1 MKSYIKA
8 IIIFNKNGEK
18 RVVPLEQGVN
28 IITGESKTGKSALV
42 EIIDYCLCSTRC
54 TIPKGKITDFS
65 YLYTLV
71 MAIDDNTYVIAR
83 YNWDDGSKMHFSKEA
98 KGFEPENL
106 ELSYFVEKP
115 ALPYKDV
122 KNEIECALG
131 LFVTNMAT
139 DADQQG
145 KKASL
150 RNMVSYLFQ
159 HQNLMASKFALF
171 YRFSDFYKRKDVIDQ
186 FPVFAGMISQ
196 EYYSDLIQLNTL
208 KAQLK
213 QKYKKQKANEK
224 STAYIKENLSPLL
237 TDYFALLEQDF
248 DGKISVQKMLKIAS
262 DLPEFDDT
270 QLFGENKIAERYSEL
285 NAVLENL
292 RNEEREILLK
302 IKNIDNAFDTGSSFT
317 QMLKD
322 LKQQTSI
329 AEIETDEYTC
339 PLCGHEC
346 KEIAEN
352 DSKLIEATEWLDN
365 ELRITEKY
373 TSDFSEDVRKLKEAH
388 SKIDEKIRDVWKQ
401 IKTIEEKF
409 ISSKALVS
417 KREKVNYA
425 KARIA
430 LYAEMSSSGIFETVD
445 GDIEELKEK
454 IARLE
459 EKIKGF
465 DVDKKMSKAE
475 SFLSN
480 NMNRLSLTLDFE
492 EEYRPIDL
500 NFGLTDGSFDIYQ
513 HQKSNENIHLYEMGS
528 GANWVSCHIAL
539 FLSFLRFFATQDNSP
554 MPYETANY
562 GDIKTIQPLDELKNE
577 IDERQMTAKKKFS
590 DLSLSNDYCAVQ
602 AQEDDFDIVDGSL
615 CTWGIERCYIDLKGN
630 VTTCCYNT
638 RKYMG
643 NLYEES
649 FEEIWNGKNYV
660 RFREMMRAGFL
671 PSWCQECNWIK
682 NQKY

>member
-1 MKSYIKA
+1 MKSYIKS
-8 IIIFNKNGEK
+8 IIIFDKNGEK
-18 RVVPLEQGVN
+18 RVVPLKQGVN

-54 TIPKGKITDFS
+54 TVPKGKITEFA
-65 YLYTLV
+65 YLYALV
-71 MAIDDNTYVIAR
+71 MLIGNSTYVIAR
-83 YNWDDGSKMHFSKEA
+83 YNWDDGGKMFFSKEA
-98 KGFEPENL
+98 EDFSPANL
-106 ELSYFVEKP
+106 EINYFAEKTALSY
-115 ALPYKDV
+115 KDA

-131 LFVTNMAT
+131 LFITNMAT

-213 QKYKKQKANEK
+213 QKQKKQKANEK
-224 STAYIKENLSPLL
+224 STTYIKESLSPLL
-237 TDYFALLEQDF
+237 TDYFALLEQNF
-248 DGKISVQKMLKIAS
+248 DGSISAQKMLEVAS
-262 DLPEFDDT
+262 NLPEFDDT
-270 QLFGENKIAERYSEL
+270 QLFGENKITERYSEL
-285 NAVLENL
+285 NAELENL

-302 IKNIDNAFDTGSSFT
+302 IKNIDNASNTGSSFS
-317 QMLKD
+317 QMLRD
-322 LKQQTSI
+322 LKQQTSV

-346 KEIAEN
+346 QEISDN
-352 DSKLIEATEWLDN
+352 DTKLIEATNWLDD
-365 ELRITEKY
+365 ELKITAKY
-373 TSDFSEDVRKLKEAH
+373 TADFSEDVRKLNDAH
-388 SKIDEKIRDVWKQ
+388 SKIEEKIRDVWRQ

-430 LYAEMSSSGIFETVD
+430 LYAEMSNSGIFETVD

-475 SFLSN
+475 SFLSG

-492 EEYRPIDL
+492 DEYRPIDL

-513 HQKSNENIHLYEMGS
+513 HQKNNENIRLYEMGS

-539 FLSFLRFFATQDNSP
+539 FLSFLHYFSAQENSP
-554 MPYETANY
+554 IPLVMFFDQPSQVYFPQGNDKGKIAQADLIAVNKMY
-562 GDIKTIQPLDELKNE
+562 KTIFDEINFIGKETGTLPQ
-577 IDERQMTAKKKFS
+577 II
-590 DLSLSNDYCAVQ
+590 
-602 AQEDDFDIVDGSL
+602 IVDHV
-615 CTWGIERCYIDLKGN
+615 DGN
-630 VTTCCYNT
+630 
-638 RKYMG
+638 
-643 NLYEES
+643 NLECKQE
-649 FEEIWNGKNYV
+649 FDGYV
-660 RFREMMRAGFL
+660 R
-671 PSWCQECNWIK
+671 CNWRNGRALI
-682 NQKY
+682 

>member
-1 MKSYIKA
+1 MKSYIKS
-8 IIIFNKNGEK
+8 IIIFDENGEK
-18 RVVPLEQGVN
+18 RTVPLKQGVN

-54 TIPKGKITDFS
+54 TVPKGKITEFS

-71 MAIDDNTYVIAR
+71 MLIGDSTYIIAR
-83 YNWDDGSKMHFSKEA
+83 YNWDDGGKMHFSKEA
-98 KGFEPENL
+98 ADFCSRDL
-106 ELSYFVEKP
+106 EINYFTEKTALS
-115 ALPYKDV
+115 YKDV

-131 LFVTNMAT
+131 LFITNMAT
-139 DADQQG
+139 EVDQKG

-196 EYYSDLIQLNTL
+196 EYYSDLIQLNSL
-208 KAQLK
+208 KVQLK

-224 STAYIKENLSPLL
+224 STTIIKENLAPLL

-248 DGKISVQKMLKIAS
+248 NGNISAQKMLKIAS
-262 DLPEFDDT
+262 DLPEFDDS
-270 QLFGENKIAERYSEL
+270 QLFGENKITERYSEL
-285 NAVLENL
+285 NDELENL

-302 IKNIDNAFDTGSSFT
+302 INNINDTSGAGNSFS
-317 QMLKD
+317 QMLKN

-346 KEIAEN
+346 QEISDN
-352 DSKLIEATEWLDN
+352 DSKLIEATNWLDD
-365 ELRITEKY
+365 ELKITAKY
-373 TSDFSEDVRKLKEAH
+373 TADFSEDVRKLNEAH
-388 SKIDEKIRDVWKQ
+388 SKIEEKIRDVWKQ

-409 ISSKALVS
+409 ISSKVLVS

-425 KARIA
+425 KAKIT
-430 LYAEMSSSGIFETVD
+430 LYVEMSNSGIFETVD

-454 IARLE
+454 ITRLE

-475 SFLSN
+475 SFLSD
-480 NMNRLSLTLDFE
+480 NMNRLSVTLDFE
-492 EEYRPIDL
+492 DEYRPIDL

-513 HQKSNENIHLYEMGS
+513 HQKSNENIRLYEMGS

-539 FLSFLRFFATQDNSP
+539 FLSFLHYFSAQENSP
-554 MPYETANY
+554 MPLVMFFDQPSQVYFPQ
-562 GDIKTIQPLDELKNE
+562 GDDKGEIAQADLIAVDKMYKTIFNE
-577 IDERQMTAKKKFS
+577 INFIGKETGILPQII
-590 DLSLSNDYCAVQ
+590 
-602 AQEDDFDIVDGSL
+602 IVDHVDGNNL
-615 CTWGIERCYIDLKGN
+615 ECKEEFNRYVRCN
-630 VTTCCYNT
+630 W
-638 RKYMG
+638 R
-643 NLYEES
+643 
-649 FEEIWNGKNYV
+649 NGK
-660 RFREMMRAGFL
+660 AL
-671 PSWCQECNWIK
+671 I
-682 NQKY
+682 

>member
-8 IIIFNKNGEK
+8 IVIFNRNGEK
-18 RVVPLEQGVN
+18 RMVPLKQGVN

-71 MAIDDNTYVIAR
+71 MDIGDNTYVIAR
-83 YNWDDGSKMHFSKEA
+83 YCWDEGGKMYFSRESSNFTPEDLDLNY
-98 KGFEPENL
+98 FE
-106 ELSYFVEKP
+106 EKP

-122 KNEIECALG
+122 KSEIESALG
-131 LFVTNMAT
+131 LFVTNIAT
-139 DADQQG
+139 DVDQLG

-150 RNMVSYLFQ
+150 RNMVSYMFQ
-159 HQNLMASKFALF
+159 HQNLIASKFALF

-196 EYYSDLIQLNTL
+196 EYYSDLIQLNVL

-224 STAYIKENLSPLL
+224 STAYVRENLLSLL
-237 TDYFALLEQDF
+237 KDYFALLEQDF
-248 DGKISVQKMLKIAS
+248 DENVSVQKMLKIAS

-270 QLFGENKIAERYSEL
+270 QLFGENKITIRYSEL
-285 NAVLENL
+285 NVELEKL

-302 IKNIDNAFDTGSSFT
+302 IKNIDNASNTGSSFT

-322 LKQQTSI
+322 LQQQTSI
-329 AEIETDEYTC
+329 AAIETDEYTC

-346 KEIAEN
+346 REIAED
-352 DSKLIEATEWLDN
+352 DSQLIEATEWLDN

-373 TSDFSEDVRKLKEAH
+373 TADFSEDVRKLKDAH
-388 SKIDEKIRDVWKQ
+388 SKIDEKIRDIWRQ

-430 LYAEMSSSGIFETVD
+430 LYAEMSNSGIFETVD
-445 GDIEELKEK
+445 GDIEELNGK
-454 IARLE
+454 IAKLE
-459 EKIKGF
+459 EKINGF

-500 NFGLTDGSFDIYQ
+500 NFGLKDGSFDIYQ
-513 HQKSNENIHLYEMGS
+513 HQSNNENVYLYEMGS

-539 FLSFLRFFATQDNSP
+539 FLSFLHYFATQSNSS
-554 MPYETANY
+554 MPLIMFFDQPSQVYFPQ
-562 GDIKTIQPLDELKNE
+562 GDDESKITQSDLLAVNKIYKTIFDEVNLIEKETGILPQMIIVDHVDGDNLDCKEE
-577 IDERQMTAKKKFS
+577 F
-590 DLSLSNDYCAVQ
+590 NDYV
-602 AQEDDFDIVDGSL
+602 
-615 CTWGIERCYIDLKGN
+615 RCN
-630 VTTCCYNT
+630 W
-638 RKYMG
+638 R
-643 NLYEES
+643 
-649 FEEIWNGKNYV
+649 NGK
-660 RFREMMRAGFL
+660 AL
-671 PSWCQECNWIK
+671 I
-682 NQKY
+682 

>member
-1 MKSYIKA
+1 MKSYIKS
-8 IIIFNKNGEK
+8 IIIFDKNGEK
-18 RVVPLEQGVN
+18 RVVPLKQGVN

-54 TIPKGKITDFS
+54 TVPKGKITEFA
-65 YLYTLV
+65 YLYALV
-71 MAIDDNTYVIAR
+71 MLIGNSTYVIAR
-83 YNWDDGSKMHFSKEA
+83 YNWDDGGKMFFSKEA
-98 KGFEPENL
+98 EEFSPANL
-106 ELSYFVEKP
+106 EINYFAEKTALS
-115 ALPYKDV
+115 YKDV

-131 LFVTNMAT
+131 LFITNMAT
-139 DADQQG
+139 DADRQG

-150 RNMVSYLFQ
+150 RNMVSYMFQ

-213 QKYKKQKANEK
+213 QKQKKQKANEK
-224 STAYIKENLSPLL
+224 STTYIKESLSPLL
-237 TDYFALLEQDF
+237 TDYFALLEQNF
-248 DGKISVQKMLKIAS
+248 DGNISAQKMLEVAS
-262 DLPEFDDT
+262 NLPEFDDA
-270 QLFGENKIAERYSEL
+270 QLFGENKITERYSEL
-285 NAVLENL
+285 NAELENL
-292 RNEEREILLK
+292 RNKEREILLK
-302 IKNIDNAFDTGSSFT
+302 IKNIDNVSNTGSSFSK
-317 QMLKD
+317 MLRD
-322 LKQQTSI
+322 LKQQTSV

-346 KEIAEN
+346 QEISDN
-352 DSKLIEATEWLDN
+352 DAKLIEATNWLDD
-365 ELRITEKY
+365 ELKITAKY
-373 TSDFSEDVRKLKEAH
+373 TADFSEDVRKLNEVH
-388 SKIDEKIRDVWKQ
+388 SEIEEKIRNVWRQ

-430 LYAEMSSSGIFETVD
+430 LYAEMSNSGIFETVD

-459 EKIKGF
+459 EKVKGF

-475 SFLSN
+475 SFLSG

-492 EEYRPIDL
+492 DEYRPIDL

-513 HQKSNENIHLYEMGS
+513 HQKNNENIHLYEMGS

-539 FLSFLRFFATQDNSP
+539 FLSFLHYFSTQENSP
-554 MPYETANY
+554 MPLVMFFDQPSQVYFPQ
-562 GDIKTIQPLDELKNE
+562 GDDTGEIAQADLIAVNKMYKTIFDEINFIGKETGILPQ
-577 IDERQMTAKKKFS
+577 II
-590 DLSLSNDYCAVQ
+590 
-602 AQEDDFDIVDGSL
+602 IVDHVDGN
-615 CTWGIERCYIDLKGN
+615 DLECK
-630 VTTCCYNT
+630 
-638 RKYMG
+638 
-643 NLYEES
+643 EE
-649 FEEIWNGKNYV
+649 FNGYV
-660 RFREMMRAGFL
+660 
-671 PSWCQECNWIK
+671 QCNWRKGQALI
-682 NQKY
+682 

>member
-1 MKSYIKA
+1 MKSYIRE

-71 MAIDDNTYVIAR
+71 MVIGNNSYVIAR
-83 YNWDDGSKMHFSKEA
+83 YNWDDGGKMYFSKEPKDFA
-98 KGFEPENL
+98 AENL
-106 ELSYFVEKP
+106 ELSYFVGKL
-115 ALPYKDV
+115 ALSYKEV

-159 HQNLMASKFALF
+159 HQNLIASKFALF

-208 KAQLK
+208 KSQLK
-213 QKYKKQKANEK
+213 QKYKKQKTNEK

-237 TDYFALLEQDF
+237 TDYFALIEQDF
-248 DGKISVQKMLKIAS
+248 DNNVSVQKMLEIAS
-262 DLPEFDDT
+262 NLPEFDDT
-270 QLFGENKIAERYSEL
+270 QLYGESKIAERYREL
-285 NAVLENL
+285 NTELENL

-302 IKNIDNAFDTGSSFT
+302 INNIDDVSDAGSSFT

-329 AEIETDEYTC
+329 AEIETDRYAC

-346 KEIAEN
+346 QEIAEE
-352 DSKLIEATEWLDN
+352 DSELNNATDWLDD

-373 TSDFSEDVRKLKEAH
+373 TADFSEDVRKLKEAH
-388 SKIDEKIRDVWKQ
+388 LKIDEKIRGVWKQ

-409 ISSKALVS
+409 ISSKGLAS

-430 LYAEMSSSGIFETVD
+430 LFAEMSSSGIFETVD
-445 GDIEELKEK
+445 GDIEDLKEK
-454 IARLE
+454 IASLE

-475 SFLSN
+475 NFLSD

-500 NFGLTDGSFDIYQ
+500 NFGLIDGSFDIYQ
-513 HQKSNENIHLYEMGS
+513 HQISNENIHLYEMGS

-539 FLSFLRFFATQDNSP
+539 FLSFLHYFASQDNSP
-554 MPYETANY
+554 MPLLMFFDQPSQVYFPQ
-562 GDIKTIQPLDELKNE
+562 GDDKDKITQADLLAVNKMYKTIFDEIKLIGKDTG
-577 IDERQMTAKKKFS
+577 ILPQII
-590 DLSLSNDYCAVQ
+590 
-602 AQEDDFDIVDGSL
+602 IVDHVSGDNL
-615 CTWGIERCYIDLKGN
+615 ECKEEFNGYVRCN
-630 VTTCCYNT
+630 W
-638 RKYMG
+638 R
-643 NLYEES
+643 
-649 FEEIWNGKNYV
+649 NGK
-660 RFREMMRAGFL
+660 AL
-671 PSWCQECNWIK
+671 I
-682 NQKY
+682 

>member
-1 MKSYIKA
+1 MSINNIKKLSMNPHFYSLLMQSFLSGYEKPCEIKLPFMAIPILLYAESREKLVNANRRSRIDTLFQSPQIIDERKISGKTRLSGYVDRYNSLKPYCKEA
-8 IIIFNKNGEK
+8 IIILFSEGKIAFNNHKIVLIKKIDYKDFEGAIK
-18 RVVPLEQGVN
+18 DWIKCAFYLGVVF
-28 IITGESKTGKSALV
+28 SKTT
-42 EIIDYCLCSTRC
+42 ED
-54 TIPKGKITDFS
+54 
-65 YLYTLV
+65 
-71 MAIDDNTYVIAR
+71 
-83 YNWDDGSKMHFSKEA
+83 H
-98 KGFEPENL
+98 
-106 ELSYFVEKP
+106 LSFF
-115 ALPYKDV
+115 
-122 KNEIECALG
+122 LG
-131 LFVTNMAT
+131 VDT
-139 DADQQG
+139 
-145 KKASL
+145 KC
-150 RNMVSYLFQ
+150 
-159 HQNLMASKFALF
+159 
-171 YRFSDFYKRKDVIDQ
+171 
-186 FPVFAGMISQ
+186 
-196 EYYSDLIQLNTL
+196 
-208 KAQLK
+208 
-213 QKYKKQKANEK
+213 NEK

-373 TSDFSEDVRKLKEAH
+373 TSDFSEDVRKLKESH

-554 MPYETANY
+554 MPWLCFLTNQVKCISHKVM
-562 GDIKTIQPLDELKNE
+562 IKTK
-577 IDERQMTAKKKFS
+577 S
-590 DLSLSNDYCAVQ
+590 
-602 AQEDDFDIVDGSL
+602 
-615 CTWGIERCYIDLKGN
+615 
-630 VTTCCYNT
+630 
-638 RKYMG
+638 RKQ
-643 NLYEES
+643 
-649 FEEIWNGKNYV
+649 I
-660 RFREMMRAGFL
+660 
-671 PSWCQECNWIK
+671 
-682 NQKY
+682 

>member
-248 DGKISVQKMLKIAS
+248 DEKISVQKMLKIAS

-346 KEIAEN
+346 KE
-352 DSKLIEATEWLDN
+352 
-365 ELRITEKY
+365 
-373 TSDFSEDVRKLKEAH
+373 
-388 SKIDEKIRDVWKQ
+388 IDEKIRDVWKQ

-554 MPYETANY
+554 MPLVMFFDQPSQVYFPQGNDKDEITQADLIAVNKMY
-562 GDIKTIQPLDELKNE
+562 KTIFDEINS
-577 IDERQMTAKKKFS
+577 IG
-590 DLSLSNDYCAVQ
+590 
-602 AQEDDFDIVDGSL
+602 EDTGILPQIIIVDHV
-615 CTWGIERCYIDLKGN
+615 D
-630 VTTCCYNT
+630 
-638 RKYMG
+638 
-643 NLYEES
+643 
-649 FEEIWNGKNYV
+649 GKNLECKEEFERYI
-660 RFREMMRAGFL
+660 R
-671 PSWCQECNWIK
+671 CNWRNDTGLI
-682 NQKY
+682 

>member
-42 EIIDYCLCSTRC
+42 EIIDYCMCSTRS
-54 TIPKGKITDFS
+54 TIPKGKITDFT
-65 YLYTLV
+65 YLYTIV
-71 MAIDDNTYVIAR
+71 MIIGENSYVIAR
-83 YNWDDGSKMHFSKEA
+83 YNWNDGGKMHFSKET
-98 KGFEPENL
+98 KDFEPENL
-106 ELSYFVEKP
+106 ELSYFVEKL
-115 ALPYKDV
+115 ALPYKDI

-139 DADQQG
+139 GEEQQS

-171 YRFSDFYKRKDVIDQ
+171 YRFTDFYKRKDVIDQ

-213 QKYKKQKANEK
+213 QKYKNQKANEK

-237 TDYFALLEQDF
+237 KDYFALLEQDF
-248 DGKISVQKMLKIAS
+248 DGKNSVQKMLEIAS
-262 DLPEFDDT
+262 NLPVFDDK
-270 QLFGENKIAERYSEL
+270 QLFSEKKIIERYSEL
-285 NAVLENL
+285 NKELENL
-292 RNEEREILLK
+292 RDEEREILLK
-302 IKNIDNAFDTGSSFT
+302 IKNIDNASDIGGSFI

-322 LKQQTSI
+322 LKQQTGV

-339 PLCGHEC
+339 PLCGNNC

-352 DSKLIEATEWLDN
+352 DSNLIEATEWLDN
-365 ELRITEKY
+365 ELIITEKF
-373 TSDFSEDVRKLKEAH
+373 TTDFSEDVRKLKEAH
-388 SKIDEKIRDVWKQ
+388 SNIDEKIRDVWRQ
-401 IKTIEEKF
+401 IKTMEEKF
-409 ISSKALVS
+409 ISSKTLVS
-417 KREKVNYA
+417 KREKINYA

-430 LYAEMSSSGIFETVD
+430 LYVEMSNSGIFETVD
-445 GDIEELKEK
+445 RDIEELKEK
-454 IARLE
+454 IAKLE

-465 DVDKKMSKAE
+465 DIDKKISKAE

-492 EEYRPIDL
+492 EDYRPINL
-500 NFGLTDGSFDIYQ
+500 NFGLIDGSFDIYQ
-513 HQKSNENIHLYEMGS
+513 HQNSNENIHLYEMGS

-554 MPYETANY
+554 MPLVMFFDQPSQVYFPQGNEKVEITQADLIAVNKLY
-562 GDIKTIQPLDELKNE
+562 KTIFDEINS
-577 IDERQMTAKKKFS
+577 IG
-590 DLSLSNDYCAVQ
+590 
-602 AQEDDFDIVDGSL
+602 EDTGILPQIIIVDHVNGDKL
-615 CTWGIERCYIDLKGN
+615 ECKEEFKRYI
-630 VTTCCYNT
+630 
-638 RKYMG
+638 R
-643 NLYEES
+643 
-649 FEEIWNGKNYV
+649 
-660 RFREMMRAGFL
+660 
-671 PSWCQECNWIK
+671 CNWRNNTGLI
-682 NQKY
+682 